1 MPTLQLPYGR
11 GHLDLTLPDGLHV
24 EVIAP
29 RPAPP
34 AEDPQRLA
42 ARALAAPVGGVR
54 LADFAGARSAAIAIS
69 DKTRPFPLPVL
80 RALLDALA
88 DLGLP
93 PEAITLL
100 IGTGTHTPMP
110 PEEFPAVVP
119 PDLLAR
125 HPVYSHDCDAPD
137 LVALG
142 VTSRGT
148 PVTANRRYMAAD
160 LRLVVGNI
168 EPHQFMGFSG
178 GVKGAAIGLA
188 GRETINRN
196 HALLLDPRADLAR
209 YDDNPM
215 RQEVEEIGRMM
226 GVHFVV
232 NAVLDRAKQ
241 AAHVLAGDPVAVM
254 RAGIPLVR
262 ALYEFEVEAPFDVVI
277 TAPGGHPKDINLY
290 QAQKA
295 LGHAIRI
302 TREGGTAILV
312 AACPEGTGSAGYE
325 AWIAGM
331 RDHHAVLERFAREPF
346 RLGPHKAFQLA
357 RDAVRARLLLVSEM
371 PPDFVRGLLLTPATL
386 PEAVALALHDAPP
399 GARIAVLPVANATIP
414 TLAAPQT
421 VHND

>member
-1 MPTLQLPYGR
+1 
-11 GHLDLTLPDGLHV
+11 
-24 EVIAP
+24 
-29 RPAPP
+29 
-34 AEDPQRLA
+34 
-42 ARALAAPVGGVR
+42 
-54 LADFAGARSAAIAIS
+54 
-69 DKTRPFPLPVL
+69 VL

-215 RQEVEEIGRMM
+215 R
-226 GVHFVV
+226 
-232 NAVLDRAKQ
+232 
-241 AAHVLAGDPVAVM
+241 
-254 RAGIPLVR
+254 
-262 ALYEFEVEAPFDVVI
+262 
-277 TAPGGHPKDINLY
+277 
-290 QAQKA
+290 
-295 LGHAIRI
+295 
-302 TREGGTAILV
+302 
-312 AACPEGTGSAGYE
+312 
-325 AWIAGM
+325 
-331 RDHHAVLERFAREPF
+331 
-346 RLGPHKAFQLA
+346 
-357 RDAVRARLLLVSEM
+357 
-371 PPDFVRGLLLTPATL
+371 
-386 PEAVALALHDAPP
+386 
-399 GARIAVLPVANATIP
+399 
-414 TLAAPQT
+414 
-421 VHND
+421 